1 MAGTSPRRWTRLA
14 VVLVALLEIY
24 GKNPD
29 KWVTYRSGSNLWQ
42 CLICERVERFLER
55 GWPKCAGTQENPHNP
70 ERARQVRKSE
80 RLVDGGG
87 PRQFFK

>member
-29 KWVTYRSGSNLWQ
+29 KWVTYRSGSNLWK
-42 CLICERVERFLER
+42 CLICKRVERFLGE
-55 GWPKCAGTQENPHNP
+55 GWPQCAGTQEDRHNP
-70 ERARQVRKSE
+70 ERAQQVRKSE
-80 RLVDGGG
+80 HLVDGGG

>member
-14 VVLVALLEIY
+14 VVLVALLEIH
-24 GKNPD
+24 GENPD

-42 CLICERVERFLER
+42 CPICKRVERFLEA
-55 GWPKCAGTQENPHNP
+55 GWPKCAGTQENPHTAKK
-70 ERARQVRKSE
+70 ARHVRKSE
-80 RLVDGGG
+80 RLVESGG

>member
-29 KWVTYRSGSNLWQ
+29 QWVTYRSGSNLWQ
-42 CLICERVERFLER
+42 CRICERVERFLEA
-55 GWPKCAGTQENPHNP
+55 GYPKCAGTKEKPHTEN
-70 ERARQVRKSE
+70 RARPVRKGE
-80 RLVDGGG
+80 GLVDGGG